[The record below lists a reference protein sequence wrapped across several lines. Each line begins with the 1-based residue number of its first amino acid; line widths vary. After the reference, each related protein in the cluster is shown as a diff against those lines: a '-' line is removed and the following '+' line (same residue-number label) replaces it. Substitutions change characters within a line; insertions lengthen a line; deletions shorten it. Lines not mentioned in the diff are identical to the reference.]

1 VRVKIEIDERL
12 VRQAM
17 RATEAETNEAVVE
30 DALRLLIQ
38 TKRPLRHPAPCEAK
52 SFGRAT
58 KRTPTRPPPIYAQLT
73 ARDSETESPKPI
85 DRSMS
90 EAVCWIRSSDSV
102 SALLS
107 P

>member
-1 VRVKIEIDERL
+1 MRVKIEIDERL

-38 TKRPLRHPAPCEAK
+38 TKRHCGIPPLARQNPSEGRPNAPRRDRH
-52 SFGRAT
+52 
-58 KRTPTRPPPIYAQLT
+58 PIYAQLT
-73 ARDSETESPKPI
+73 ARDSETDSPKPI